1 MAGRAPCNECER
13 LQKARFVKDILRIIR
28 YTWVLKRYYLATAV
42 FVVVVAMLN
51 QANPFLLK
59 FLVDAVVKRGSGQS
73 VATSHFGRLLALLFA
88 AGVLVSLLTNIQ
100 GYIGDL
106 LGTKLQTLLSQ
117 RYYDHLLELPLEFYD
132 NAVTGG
138 LTSKL
143 ERSIAGISQLVQA
156 MANNF
161 IGFFLSSAFTLVILA
176 RYSPFVA
183 LLLAVLFP
191 LYIWLTTRT
200 SRGWQ
205 ARQVG
210 INQETDYA
218 NGRFI
223 EVIGNIRVVKSFVH
237 ERVER
242 NIFAGARRSIEA
254 QTKVQ
259 SRYWHRD
266 DVWRGLSLNLIFFAI
281 YAIIIG
287 QALNG
292 SFGPLEQSIGT
303 VVLML
308 QLSLQAQF
316 PLFASSFVVDQIQ
329 RAAADSKDFFAVM
342 SEVPTIVDAADA
354 AELEVTAGR
363 VEYRDVSFHYQGGQ
377 PVINDVSFTIEP
389 GTKVALV
396 GESGEGKTTLA
407 NLLLRL
413 YEATD
418 GRIAIDGA
426 DIRSVSQSSL
436 RQAIGVVFQEPALF
450 YGTVLENITYGQA
463 GSDQEQVAAAARAA
477 NALDFIERLP
487 EGFDTQIGER
497 GVKLSGGQKQ
507 RIAIARALMKNPPIL
522 ILDEATSSLDSKAER
537 EVQDALDRLMR
548 GRTTLIIAHRLATIQ
563 NVDVIVGIRHGA
575 VSEIGSPAELA
586 DGDGIYAELLRLQA
600 PTTANKAKLKEYDIG

>member
-1 MAGRAPCNECER
+1 M
-13 LQKARFVKDILRIIR
+13 KDIARIIR
-28 YTWVLKRYYLATAV
+28 YTWVLKRYYLATAA
-42 FVVVVAMLN
+42 FVVVVALLN

-59 FLVDAVVKRGSGQS
+59 FLVDAVVKRGSGES
-73 VATSHFGRLLALLFA
+73 VATSHFVRLLALLFA
-88 AGVLVSLLTNIQ
+88 AGVLVSLITNIQ

-106 LGTKLQTLLSQ
+106 LGAKLQTLLSQ

-143 ERSIAGISQLVQA
+143 ERSIASISQLVQA

-161 IGFFLSSAFTLVILA
+161 IGFFLTSAFTLVILA

-205 ARQVG
+205 QRQAG
-210 INQETDYA
+210 INVDNDYA

-242 NIFAGARRSIEA
+242 RIFADARRSVEA

-259 SRYWHRD
+259 SRHWHRD
-266 DVWRGLSLNLIFFAI
+266 DVCRGLSLNVIFFAI
-281 YAIIIG
+281 YAIIIL

-292 SFGPLEQSIGT
+292 SFGPIQQSIGT

-329 RAAADSKDFFAVM
+329 RAAADSKDFFAIM
-342 SEVPTIVDAADA
+342 GEVPTIVDAPDA
-354 AELEVTAGR
+354 TDLEVTAGR
-363 VEYRDVSFHYQGGQ
+363 VEYSDVSFNYQGGQ
-377 PVINDVSFTIEP
+377 PVVNQVNFTIEP

-426 DIRSVSQSSL
+426 DIRSVSQASL
-436 RQAIGVVFQEPALF
+436 RRAIGVVFQEPALF
-450 YGTVLENITYGQA
+450 SGSVLENITYGQSDA
-463 GSDQEQVAAAARAA
+463 GLDDVTAAARAA
-477 NALDFIERLP
+477 NAHDFIERLP
-487 EGFDTQIGER
+487 EGYDTQIGER

-563 NVDVIVGIRHGA
+563 NVDVIVGIRQGA

-600 PTTANKAKLKEYDIG
+600 PTTANKAKLKEYDIA

>member
-1 MAGRAPCNECER
+1 MRA
-13 LQKARFVKDILRIIR
+13 ILKIIR
-28 YTWVLKRYYLATAV
+28 YTWVLKRYYLATAF
-42 FVVVVAMLN
+42 FVIVVALLN

-59 FLVDAVVKRGSGQS
+59 YLVDAVVKRGSGQS
-73 VATSHFGRLLALLFA
+73 VATSHFVFLLALLFS
-88 AGVLVSLLTNIQ
+88 AGVLISFITNIQ

-106 LGTKLQTLLSQ
+106 LGAKLQTLLSQ
-117 RYYDHLLELPLEFYD
+117 RYYDHLLELPLEYYD
-132 NAVTGG
+132 NAITGG
-138 LTSKL
+138 ITSKL
-143 ERSIAGISQLVQA
+143 ERSIAGISQLIQT

-176 RYSPFVA
+176 RYSPLVA

-200 SRGWQ
+200 SRSWQ
-205 ARQVG
+205 KKQAG

-237 ERVER
+237 ERLESR
-242 NIFAGARRSIEA
+242 IFADARRSIEA
-254 QTKVQ
+254 QTKIQ
-259 SRYWHRD
+259 SRQWHRD
-266 DVWRGLSLNLIFFAI
+266 DVWRGLSLNVIFFAI
-281 YAIIIG
+281 YAIIIW
-287 QALNG
+287 QALDG
-292 SFGPLEQSIGT
+292 QFGPIQRSIGT

-342 SEVPTIVDAADA
+342 DQVPTIVDAEEAG
-354 AELEVTAGR
+354 ELEVTRGR
-363 VEYRDVSFHYQGGQ
+363 VEYRNVSFHYQGGR
-377 PVINDVSFTIEP
+377 PVLHGVSFTIDP
-389 GTKVALV
+389 GAKLALV

-413 YEATD
+413 YEPSA
-418 GRIAIDGA
+418 GEILIDGT
-426 DIRSVSQSSL
+426 DITAVTQSSL
-436 RQAIGVVFQEPALF
+436 RRAIGVVFQEPALF
-450 YGTVLENITYGQA
+450 SGTVSENITYGQTDF
-463 GSDQEQVAAAARAA
+463 SQEQLVAAARAA
-477 NALDFIERLP
+477 NAHDFIERLP
-487 EGFDTQIGER
+487 EGYDTQIGER

-507 RIAIARALMKNPPIL
+507 RIAIARALMKDPPIL

-537 EVQDALDRLMR
+537 EVQAALERLMR
-548 GRTTLIIAHRLATIQ
+548 GRTTLIIAHRLSTIQ
-563 NVDVIVGIRHGA
+563 NVDVIVGIRQGA
-575 VSEIGSPAELA
+575 VAEVGSPAELA

-600 PTTANKAKLKEYDIG
+600 PTTANKAKLKQYDIA

>member
-1 MAGRAPCNECER
+1 M
-13 LQKARFVKDILRIIR
+13 KAILRIVR
-28 YTWVLKRYYLATAV
+28 YTWVLKRYYLATAA
-42 FVVVVAMLN
+42 FVVVVALLN

-59 FLVDAVVKRGSGQS
+59 YLVDAVVRRGSGQF
-73 VATSHFGRLLALLFA
+73 VATSHFAFLLGLLFM
-88 AGVLVSLLTNIQ
+88 AGILISVITNVQ

-106 LGTKLQTLLSQ
+106 LGAKLQTLLSQ

-132 NAVTGG
+132 NAITGG
-138 LTSKL
+138 LTGKL

-156 MANNF
+156 LANNF
-161 IGFFLSSAFTLVILA
+161 ISFFLSSFFTLVILA
-176 RYSPFVA
+176 RYSPLVA
-183 LLLAVLFP
+183 VLLAALFP
-191 LYIWLTTRT
+191 IYIWLTTRT

-210 INQETDYA
+210 INKDNDYA

-242 NIFAGARRSIEA
+242 TIFAKARTSVEA
-254 QTKVQ
+254 QTKTQ
-259 SRYWHRD
+259 SQHWHRD
-266 DVWRGLSLNLIFFAI
+266 DVWRGLSLHLIFFAI
-281 YAIIIG
+281 YAIIIW
-287 QALNG
+287 QALRG
-292 SFGPLEQSIGT
+292 DFGPIQSSIGT

-316 PLFASSFVVDQIQ
+316 PLFASSFIVDQIQ
-329 RAAADSKDFFAVM
+329 RAAADSKDFFAIM
-342 SEVPTIVDAADA
+342 SEVPTIVDRADA
-354 AELEVTAGR
+354 GELAVTSGR
-363 VEYRDVSFHYQGGQ
+363 VEYADVSFHYKGGQ
-377 PVINDVSFTIEP
+377 QVLHHVSFTIAP

-418 GRIAIDGA
+418 GCISVDGV
-426 DIRSVSQSSL
+426 DIRTVSQASL
-436 RQAIGVVFQEPALF
+436 RRSIGVVFQEPALF
-450 YGTVLENITYGQA
+450 SGTVAENITYGQA
-463 GSDQEQVAAAARAA
+463 SIDRDAMVAAARAA
-477 NALDFIERLP
+477 NAHDFVERLP
-487 EGFDTQIGER
+487 EGYETEIGER

-537 EVQDALDRLMR
+537 EVQAALDRLML

-563 NVDVIVGIRHGA
+563 NVDLIVGIRQGGI
-575 VSEIGSPAELA
+575 SEIGSPAELA
-586 DGDGIYAELLRLQA
+586 EGDGIYAELLRLQA
-600 PTTANKAKLKEYDIG
+600 PTTANKAKLKQYDIA